1 MTVDLSPIDENLLAE
16 IANMHG
22 MPKGAFN
29 VRKDGELVGR
39 HSSAYIDISTK
50 TDNPGID
57 IRIADGTKGET
68 VYIPVIVTKSG
79 LKDVVYNTFYVGE
92 NCDIT
97 IIAGCGI
104 HNDSPDASEHDGI
117 HSFYLGKNRGVRY
130 VEKHYGEGDGSGE
143 RILNPTTNVYME
155 EGSSCEME
163 MVQLRGV
170 TSTVRDTNAELGA
183 DAKLVLT
190 EKLLTHGNQTAI
202 SNMKVE
208 LKGEGSSVQVISRSV
223 AQDDSVQVFN
233 PLVIGECACRGHGQ
247 CGAIIMGNAKV
258 KAIPGIEAAS
268 DRFMNPDDADATKTA
283 CAGAQAVCVSVKREK
298 KTEQP
303 PRLYDLTTLQ
313 REANRLFGFTAKQT
327 LDYAQ
332 QLYEKKLLTYPR
344 TDSQYLTDD
353 MQPTA
358 ESIVSGL
365 WPLLSFAAGLD
376 IAPQFGRVLN
386 SKKVSDHHAII
397 PTMEFVQKGFDGLT
411 EGEKKLLSLVCCKLL
426 CAVAA
431 PHVYEAVTTTFTC
444 AGNEFTAKGKTI
456 LTPGWKEIERRFKA
470 SFKTD
475 ADEDA
480 PELARELPEITEGQT
495 FDPVEA
501 SITEHFTTP
510 PKPYTEDTLLSA
522 MERAGAEDMPEDA
535 ERQGLGTPATR
546 ASILEKLVQMGL
558 VERKGKQLLP
568 TKDGH
573 NLVCVLPEVLTS
585 PQLTAEWETKLTAI
599 AKGEADPEGFMVGIE
614 EMTRSLISRYSQISE
629 DAQKLFQTERVVI
642 GKCPRCG
649 EAVYEGKKNYYCG
662 NRACQFVMWKNDRFF
677 EERGKTFT
685 PKIAAALLKDGKA
698 KVKGL
703 RSMKTGKTYDGTVLL
718 ADTGGKYVNYR
729 VEKRS

>member
-1 MTVDLSPIDENLLAE
+1 MQLIIAE
-16 IANMHG
+16 KPSVARSIAG
-22 MPKGAFN
+22 VIGADQK
-29 VRKDGELVGR
+29 KDGYMEGNGYLVSWCIGHLVSLADAGAYDERFKKWRYDDLPILPQEWQYIIPAEKKGQFAVLRSLMERPDVTGLVCATDAGRESKLIFRFVYQMAGCKKPFKRLWITSMEDAAIREGFAHLKPGADYDDLYQSALCRAQADWLVGINATR
-39 HSSAYIDISTK
+39 LFSILYHK
-50 TDNPGID
+50 TL
-57 IRIADGTKGET
+57 T
-68 VYIPVIVTKSG
+68 VGRVQTPT
-79 LKDVVYNTFYVGE
+79 
-92 NCDIT
+92 
-97 IIAGCGI
+97 
-104 HNDSPDASEHDGI
+104 
-117 HSFYLGKNRGVRY
+117 
-130 VEKHYGEGDGSGE
+130 
-143 RILNPTTNVYME
+143 LNMLVDRE
-155 EGSSCEME
+155 
-163 MVQLRGV
+163 
-170 TSTVRDTNAELGA
+170 
-183 DAKLVLT
+183 AK
-190 EKLLTHGNQTAI
+190 I
-202 SNMKVE
+202 SNFKKERYHVVHIAAGGM
-208 LKGEGSSVQVISRSV
+208 
-223 AQDDSVQVFN
+223 
-233 PLVIGECACRGHGQ
+233 
-247 CGAIIMGNAKV
+247 
-258 KAIPGIEAAS
+258 EAVS
-268 DRFMNPDDADATKTA
+268 DRFLNPDDADATKTA

-303 PRLYDLTTLQ
+303 PRLYGLTTLQ

-332 QLYEKKLLTYPR
+332 QLYEKKLL
-344 TDSQYLTDD
+344 
-353 MQPTA
+353 
-358 ESIVSGL
+358 
-365 WPLLSFAAGLD
+365 
-376 IAPQFGRVLN
+376 
-386 SKKVSDHHAII
+386 
-397 PTMEFVQKGFDGLT
+397 
-411 EGEKKLLSLVCCKLL
+411 SLVCCKLL

-431 PHVYEAVTTTFTC
+431 PHVYEAVTATFTC

-475 ADEDA
+475 ADEDV

-501 SITEHFTTP
+501 SVTEHFTTP

-535 ERQGLGTPATR
+535 ERQGLGTPATC
-546 ASILEKLVQMGL
+546 ASILEKLVQMGF

-568 TKDGH
+568 TKDDH
-573 NLVCVLPEVLTS
+573 NLVCVLPDVLNS

-614 EMTRSLISRYSQISE
+614 EMTRNLISRHSQISE
-629 DAQKLFQTERVVI
+629 VAQKLFQAERVVI

-729 VEKRS
+729 VEKKS

>member
-1 MTVDLSPIDENLLAE
+1 MFMQLIIAE
-16 IANMHG
+16 KPSVARSIAG
-22 MPKGAFN
+22 VIGADQK
-29 VRKDGELVGR
+29 KDGYMEGNGYLVSWCIGHLVSLADAGAYDERFKKWRYDDLPILPQEWQYIIPAEKKGQFAVLRSLMERPDVTGLVCATDAGRESKLIFRFVYQMAGCKKPFKRLWITSMEDAAIREGFAHLKPGADYDDLYQSALCRAQADWLVGINATR
-39 HSSAYIDISTK
+39 LFSILYHK
-50 TDNPGID
+50 TL
-57 IRIADGTKGET
+57 T
-68 VYIPVIVTKSG
+68 VGRVQTPT
-79 LKDVVYNTFYVGE
+79 
-92 NCDIT
+92 
-97 IIAGCGI
+97 
-104 HNDSPDASEHDGI
+104 
-117 HSFYLGKNRGVRY
+117 
-130 VEKHYGEGDGSGE
+130 
-143 RILNPTTNVYME
+143 LNMLVDRE
-155 EGSSCEME
+155 
-163 MVQLRGV
+163 
-170 TSTVRDTNAELGA
+170 
-183 DAKLVLT
+183 AK
-190 EKLLTHGNQTAI
+190 I
-202 SNMKVE
+202 SNFKKERYHVVHIAAGGM
-208 LKGEGSSVQVISRSV
+208 
-223 AQDDSVQVFN
+223 
-233 PLVIGECACRGHGQ
+233 
-247 CGAIIMGNAKV
+247 
-258 KAIPGIEAAS
+258 EAVS
-268 DRFMNPDDADATKTA
+268 DRFLNPDDADATKTA

-303 PRLYDLTTLQ
+303 PRLYGLTTLQ

-332 QLYEKKLLTYPR
+332 QLYEKKLL
-344 TDSQYLTDD
+344 
-353 MQPTA
+353 
-358 ESIVSGL
+358 
-365 WPLLSFAAGLD
+365 
-376 IAPQFGRVLN
+376 
-386 SKKVSDHHAII
+386 
-397 PTMEFVQKGFDGLT
+397 
-411 EGEKKLLSLVCCKLL
+411 SLVCCKLL

-431 PHVYEAVTTTFTC
+431 PHVYEAVTATFTC

-475 ADEDA
+475 ADEDV

-501 SITEHFTTP
+501 SVTEHFTTP

-535 ERQGLGTPATR
+535 ERQGLGTPATC
-546 ASILEKLVQMGL
+546 ASILEKLVQMGF

-568 TKDGH
+568 TKDDH
-573 NLVCVLPEVLTS
+573 NLVCVLPDVLNS

-614 EMTRSLISRYSQISE
+614 EMTRNLISRHSQISE
-629 DAQKLFQTERVVI
+629 VAQKLFQAERVVI

-729 VEKRS
+729 VEKKS